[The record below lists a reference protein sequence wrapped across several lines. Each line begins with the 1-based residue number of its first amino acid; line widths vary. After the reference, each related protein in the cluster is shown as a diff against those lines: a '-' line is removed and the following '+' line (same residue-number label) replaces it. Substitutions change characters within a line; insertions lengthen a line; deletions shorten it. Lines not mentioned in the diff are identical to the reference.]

1 MLGQQQGEVGDS
13 AALLSSHE
21 ETLKDVREQN
31 TRLLS
36 SKLVA
41 IISCKS
47 TKVFGAECIQTWE
60 S

>member
-21 ETLKDVREQN
+21 EALKDVREQN
-31 TRLLS
+31 TRLLP

-47 TKVFGAECIQTWE
+47 TKVFGA
-60 S
+60 